1 MSQFKAQE
9 LCQLKELFR
18 FTNRLLVSD
27 SFGLLRHTFVGLTT
41 VDKQIGREASSLG
54 RAECERDHSG
64 LLTLDVIA
72 ASGISSP

>member
-18 FTNRLLVSD
+18 FTNRLVVSD

-41 VDKQIGREASSLG
+41 VDKQIGSRG
-54 RAECERDHSG
+54 
-64 LLTLDVIA
+64 
-72 ASGISSP
+72 